1 MTNSFQIYR
10 SSAGSGKTRTLAKA
24 YIKLALSGEPDAFR
38 FIIAVT
44 FANKATQEMKERIVK
59 YLDDFAHDRKNNLTD
74 ELRQELGLTG
84 EQLQKRSAAVLS
96 LILHRYSQF
105 SISTIDAFFQRII
118 RSFTREAGLLGNF
131 RLEVDDDFVLDEVIA
146 DLMDELGES
155 NPDLTRWVTEFSR
168 DRLDDGDN
176 WNIVYSLKSFAREI
190 FKEPFKA
197 VEDSILQSEKPQE
210 DNRKLLGALRAVVDG
225 FMDYMQERAVQ
236 ALRLLADNG
245 IDSDDFNNKDKGT
258 AYKYFSEFAARKYYE
273 HGTRVEGAALSASD
287 WPAKKSLK
295 NSLLKSLAEKQLMP
309 ILNDMLAY
317 NKKNHVLVISANEV
331 LANFYAFGLL
341 SDLTR
346 KLKAYREEN
355 NVMLLADASK
365 FLNGVIDN
373 SDTPF
378 IYEKVGSYYR
388 NYLVDEFQDTS
399 GFQWRNFLPL
409 LKEAGDQNHASI
421 IVGDVKQSIYRWRG
435 GDLELLQ
442 NEVTKEFGKD
452 RANVISLDTNYRSAG
467 KLVDFNNRFFRAAS
481 VMVGRLVDAGLPV
494 AVYEDAAQKDYRWP
508 DQGFVRISILEKEG
522 DDDVW
527 MNDAM
532 THLPGWLEQLQDK
545 GVALRDIA
553 ILVRKNEEG
562 QRIANYLLQYRNS
575 PQAKKGYRYDVIS
588 NESLRLDTSLS
599 VNVLIAALK
608 FIRNPKDT
616 IARGQLAYE
625 LLLLPDLDKT
635 FAKALEGKLD
645 EIFPAEFL
653 DQRPLLKKLSLFEL
667 TEVLIRMF
675 RLGRQKEELA
685 YLSAFQDLVLE
696 FSAREKTDV
705 ASFLEWWEM
714 YKGKKSIKVSD
725 SVDAVNILT
734 VHMSKGLQFKYVIIP
749 FCTWRLNHEREPLLW
764 VKSDVYPFNSL
775 GALAVRHS
783 SSLEKTVFSDAY
795 REERTKVHLDNLNL
809 LYVAFTRAEAGLV
822 VFVPESKPD
831 RNSTVGDLV
840 QRVLTG
846 DADLATLI
854 TAGELSI
861 GEVAM
866 LAEDQERQDI
876 TAVGL
881 DRYDSSDWRSKLV
894 IKRQGAEFFED
905 TVSEKRAKIN
915 RGILLHTVM
924 SRIEYKADAKE
935 KLEDFFMESA
945 LPQEEAE
952 VISKQV
958 HDILDH
964 PVMSEWFT
972 RDWKIKAEAMVLLPG
987 GLQKRIDR
995 IMLGKSRTV
1004 IVDYKTGSRT
1014 AADKEQVEQ
1023 YAAVLTGMGY
1033 PNVQAY
1039 LVYLADLRV
1048 EEVISKSNL
1057 NLFS

>member
-1 MTNSFQIYR
+1 MNNTFQIYR

-44 FANKATQEMKERIVK
+44 FANKATQEMKERIVR
-59 YLDDFAHDRKNNLTD
+59 YLDDFAQGRRNNLTEELTTELKLSDD
-74 ELRQELGLTG
+74 E
-84 EQLQKRSAAVLS
+84 LQKRSATVLS

-105 SISTIDAFFQRII
+105 SISTIDAFFQKII

-131 RLEVDDDFVLDEVIA
+131 RLEVDEDFVLDEVIA
-146 DLMDELGES
+146 DLMDELGDS
-155 NPDLTRWVTEFSR
+155 NPDLTKWVTEFSR

-176 WNIVYSLKSFAREI
+176 WNVVYSLKSFAKEI

-197 VEDSILQSEKPQE
+197 VEESILQSKKPQE
-210 DNRKLLGALRAVVDG
+210 DNRRLLDALRSVIDD
-225 FMDYMQERAVQ
+225 FMDYMQSRAKK
-236 ALRLLADNG
+236 ALG
-245 IDSDDFNNKDKGT
+245 ILSANQIDKDDFNYKDSGT
-258 AYKYFSEFAARKYYE
+258 AFKYLSEFAVRKYYE
-273 HGTRVEGAALSASD
+273 HGARVDGAAADPGD
-287 WPAKKSLK
+287 WPAKKSPK
-295 NSLLKSLAEKQLMP
+295 YNLLKALADKELMP
-309 ILNDMLAY
+309 ILRDMLTY
-317 NKKNHVLVISANEV
+317 NKQNHRLVISANEV

-346 KLKAYREEN
+346 KLKTYRDEN

-365 FLNGVIDN
+365 FLNGVINN

-409 LKEAGDQNHASI
+409 LKEAGDQNNQSV

-442 NEVTKEFGKD
+442 NEVEKEFGSD
-452 RANVISLDTNYRSAG
+452 RTNTVSLDTNYRSAG
-467 KLVDFNNRFFRAAS
+467 KLVDFNNRFFQAAAATVS
-481 VMVGRLVDAGLPV
+481 TLVDEELPR
-494 AVYEDAAQKDYRWP
+494 AVYSDAAQKDHRWP
-508 DQGFVRISILEKEG
+508 DQGFVRVSILEKDG
-522 DDDVW
+522 DDDDW
-527 MNDAM
+527 MNSAM
-532 THLPGWLEQLQDK
+532 TLIPGWLEQLQDK
-545 GVALRDIA
+545 DVALKDIA

-575 PQAKKGYRYDVIS
+575 PQAKEGYDYDVVS

-599 VNVLIAALK
+599 VNVLLAALK
-608 FIRNPKDT
+608 FIKNPKDT

-625 LLLLPDLDKT
+625 LMLLPDLDET
-635 FAKALEGKLD
+635 FAKALEGSFD

-653 DQRPLLKKLSLFEL
+653 DQRAMLKKLSLFEL
-667 TEVLIRMF
+667 TEVLIRTF
-675 RLGRQKEELA
+675 GLGKLKAELA

-696 FSAREKTDV
+696 FSAREKADV
-705 ASFLEWWEM
+705 ASFLEWWEL

-764 VKSDVYPFNSL
+764 VKSDVAPFNSL
-775 GALAVRHS
+775 GALAVRYS

-795 REERTKVHLDNLNL
+795 QEERTKVHLDNLNL
-809 LYVAFTRAEAGLV
+809 LYVAFTRAEAGLI

-831 RNSTVGDLV
+831 RNSTVGDIV
-840 QRVLTG
+840 QRILTG
-846 DADLATLI
+846 NPEF
-854 TAGELSI
+854 AGLTDGRDFAV
-861 GEVAM
+861 GEVAA
-866 LAEDQERQDI
+866 LQEDRPRDLV
-876 TAVGL
+876 TAVEL
-881 DRYDSSDWRSKLV
+881 EAYESADWRSKLV
-894 IKRQGAEFFED
+894 IKREGAEFFED

-924 SRIEYKADAKE
+924 SRIEYKADAKQ
-935 KLEDFFMESA
+935 KLDDFFIESA
-945 LPQEEAE
+945 LPGEEIAA
-952 VISKQV
+952 ISEHV
-958 HDILDH
+958 NDILEH
-964 PVMSEWFT
+964 PVMSGWFT

-987 GLQKRIDR
+987 GQQKRIDR
-995 IMLGKSRTV
+995 IMIGKTRTV
-1004 IVDYKTGSRT
+1004 IVDYKTGSRKPI
-1014 AADKEQVEQ
+1014 DKEQVEQ
-1023 YAAVLTGMGY
+1023 YATVLTRMGY

-1039 LVYLADLRV
+1039 LVYLADLSV

-1057 NLFS
+1057 SLF